1 MNYFEYIGYAV
12 CYIGGTGIVCS
23 MIVWLCM
30 LGNMAVRGL
39 IGWYGGWKVFLIY
52 REWLADE
59 EHKKFVAKMQ
69 SRVQKQ
75 ETT

>member
-1 MNYFEYIGYAV
+1 MSYFEYIGITV
-12 CYIGGTGIVCS
+12 CYIGTAMIVCL
-23 MIVWLCM
+23 MIIIGCK

-39 IGWYGGWKVFLIY
+39 IGCHGGWKVFLIY

>member
-1 MNYFEYIGYAV
+1 MNYFEFIGYAV
-12 CYIGGTGIVCS
+12 CCFGGGMVLCC
-23 MIVWLCM
+23 MILNLCK

-39 IGWYGGWKVFLIY
+39 IGWHGGWKVFLIY

-69 SRVQKQ
+69 SRTQKQ